1 MQKDRPSATG
11 SIRKSWFFPWQNY
24 NLVFETNRRKQI
36 RYRYDRISKQNQKRG
51 CLTSLDGPL
60 KFFLVPK
67 SIKWIVLITNKVQI
81 FCRIRDDFLYLKNER
96 YAVRAV
102 YLSRDQLN
110 IRITIDKQSRC
121 VHIVR
126 GPWPEWLLHLVDWSL
141 LIVKVPR
148 TYFESA

>member
-1 MQKDRPSATG
+1 M
-11 SIRKSWFFPWQNY
+11 
-24 NLVFETNRRKQI
+24 
-36 RYRYDRISKQNQKRG
+36 
-51 CLTSLDGPL
+51 
-60 KFFLVPK
+60 PK

-126 GPWPEWLLHLVDWSL
+126 GP
-141 LIVKVPR
+141 
-148 TYFESA
+148 

>member
-1 MQKDRPSATG
+1 MLLSVFFSLVHPVFRFSYPGPPARRLQPWGPKWGGCSVRRARYVPGMTQFAS
-11 SIRKSWFFPWQNY
+11 KSEY
-24 NLVFETNRRKQI
+24 GR
-36 RYRYDRISKQNQKRG
+36 KRG

-126 GPWPEWLLHLVDWSL
+126 GP
-141 LIVKVPR
+141 
-148 TYFESA
+148 